1 MPWHQG
7 ADITSGQ
14 PACTELD
21 SGGAAAA
28 ATPSWGAAPLGG
40 EAEHALGGSPARGAG
55 LCRGP
60 CNGPACSS
68 PPTKGARHPLGAGG

>member
-1 MPWHQG
+1 MASR

-14 PACTELD
+14 LARTELD

-40 EAEHALGGSPARGAG
+40 EAELALGG
-55 LCRGP
+55 
-60 CNGPACSS
+60 GPA
-68 PPTKGARHPLGAGG
+68 